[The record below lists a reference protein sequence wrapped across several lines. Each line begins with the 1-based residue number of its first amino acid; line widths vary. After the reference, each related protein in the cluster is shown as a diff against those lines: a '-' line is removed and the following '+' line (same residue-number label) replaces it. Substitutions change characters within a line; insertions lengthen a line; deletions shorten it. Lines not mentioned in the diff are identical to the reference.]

1 MNAFYIMITR
11 SYISSSIPEELVEA
25 SRIDGASE
33 VGIFARV
40 VVPLSKPIVVT
51 LVLFIGIAYW
61 NDWLNGMYYLTDAKY
76 FSIQNILNKML
87 NNVNFLATNS
97 SVAQQ
102 AGNVSI
108 PSITIRMAIA
118 MVGILPI
125 IVVYPFLPM
134 AGQ

>member
-1 MNAFYIMITR
+1 MNAFYIMSTR

-33 VGIFARV
+33 VGIFARA

-76 FSIQNILNKML
+76 FPYRI
-87 NNVNFLATNS
+87 F
-97 SVAQQ
+97 
-102 AGNVSI
+102 
-108 PSITIRMAIA
+108 
-118 MVGILPI
+118 
-125 IVVYPFLPM
+125 
-134 AGQ
+134 